1 MKQEKWDKLHK
12 ELDDALDSE
21 FGKAKLALRKY
32 ISDNKEKV
40 TSDLEQMRELSNRDK
55 QGSLEE
61 IAANLADPNICKT
74 DNWIAGAK
82 WMQEQMEKLKYFDT
96 WKEWKSSGIIKSE

>member
-40 TSDLEQMRELSNRDK
+40 TKDLEQMRELSNRDK
-55 QGSLEE
+55 QEPLEE
-61 IAANLADPNICKT
+61 VAANLADPNLCKT
-74 DNWIAGAK
+74 DNWIEGAK
-82 WMQEQMEKLKYFDT
+82 WMQEQMEKLKDFDT

>member
-40 TSDLEQMRELSNRDK
+40 TKDLEQMRLDSR
-55 QGSLEE
+55 
-61 IAANLADPNICKT
+61 C
-74 DNWIAGAK
+74 
-82 WMQEQMEKLKYFDT
+82 
-96 WKEWKSSGIIKSE
+96 